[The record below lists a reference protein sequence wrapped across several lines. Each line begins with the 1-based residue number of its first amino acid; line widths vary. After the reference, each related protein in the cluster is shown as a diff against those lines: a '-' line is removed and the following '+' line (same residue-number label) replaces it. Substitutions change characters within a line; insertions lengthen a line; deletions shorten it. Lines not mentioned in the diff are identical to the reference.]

1 MTAGS
6 LGTLRTT
13 VDLAFA
19 APPGGA
25 QGVYAATWGQQ
36 EMWHKIAQHRPGGF
50 YQLSQII
57 PVGEP
62 RSLDT
67 VLECLRHLVGR
78 HASLRTTFHEDAGGL
93 FQVIHR
99 DGVLPV
105 RVEEAPGEGR
115 ERATAAALVDGFQED
130 EPLLDREFAPRLAV
144 VTRGGAATYLVL
156 VCSHVV
162 LDGHSERVLASE
174 LRTLLAAA
182 DAPAE
187 AEAEAEARTVLPPVG
202 HGPAEQA
209 GAEARAKSRRT
220 SARSVAYWRAT
231 LADAPP
237 ALFPSPTEPS
247 AAAPIWCGRLASEA
261 LATAEATLVRSGL
274 GSGALWLSAVA
285 RVLAAHTG
293 RPATTFRLPVSNRF
307 DQALDGYVGNLSQHT
322 VVTVDTAAGT
332 FRELARRVER
342 DLMRAYFHAR
352 YDPAEL
358 AEATTEIESRRGAPL
373 DLTYLFNDV
382 RSRNGKPRA
391 APADPA
397 TAEAEES
404 GESGESGVSWE
415 LLHSSN
421 SDIKLHVRVTE
432 TRGRP
437 RLDIAAD
444 TSCLSRSAITDA
456 LFAVERLLVEAARE
470 AEYGAGQGAAPAP

>member
-13 VDLAFA
+13 VDLAFT

-25 QGVYAATWGQQ
+25 QGVYAATWGQR

-67 VLECLRHLVGR
+67 VLGCLRHLVGR
-78 HASLRTTFHEDAGGL
+78 HASLRTTFREDAGEL

-130 EPLLDREFAPRLAV
+130 EPLLEREFAPRLAV
-144 VTRGGAATYLVL
+144 VTRGGAVTYLVL

-182 DAPAE
+182 NAPAE
-187 AEAEAEARTVLPPVG
+187 AEETRTVLPPVG

-209 GAEARAKSRRT
+209 EAEARAKSRRT
-220 SARSVAYWRAT
+220 SARSVAHWRAT

-247 AAAPIWCGRLASEA
+247 PAAPIWCGRLASGA
-261 LATAEATLVRSGL
+261 LATAEAALVRSGL

-322 VVTVDTAAGT
+322 VVTVDTATGT

-382 RSRNGKPRA
+382 RSRNGKPRPT
-391 APADPA
+391 PADPA
-397 TAEAEES
+397 APEES
-404 GESGESGVSWE
+404 GASGVSWE

-456 LFAVERLLVEAARE
+456 LFAVEQLLVEAARE
-470 AEYGAGQGAAPAP
+470 AEDGAG